1 MAMVNRLAS
10 GASYGLRGWL
20 VQRVSAV
27 VLAGYTVYMAGFLV
41 SHRPLEFSAW
51 KALFMPLWVRVFSLL
66 FFFSLLLHAWV
77 GMRNILMDYVP
88 ATGLRLALE
97 VAVIFALAA
106 YGVWSIQI
114 LWGG

>member
-1 MAMVNRLAS
+1 MVNRLAS

-27 VLAGYTVYMAGFLV
+27 VLAGYTVYMASFLG

-51 KALFMPLWVRVFSLL
+51 EALFMPLWVRVFSLL

-88 ATGLRLALE
+88 ATGLRLSLE
-97 VAVIFALAA
+97 VAVFFALAA